1 MQHVFHL
8 ALNGLFI
15 DLRLL
20 DLRAIG
26 ERGHGV
32 HLGLNLIGEFIVHAD
47 NLEVPI
53 DIRRVG
59 RFLLGP
65 HKRKHRTAGT
75 RCRHKAK

>member
-20 DLRAIG
+20 NLRVIG
-26 ERGHGV
+26 KRGHGV
-32 HLGLNLIGEFIVHAD
+32 HLGLNLIGELVVHAD
-47 NLEVPI
+47 DFEVPI
-53 DIRRVG
+53 DIRCIG

-65 HKRKHRTAGT
+65 YKRKHRAAGT
-75 RCRHKAK
+75 RCGHKAK